1 MSILWGIIIGV
12 IVLTILVAAHELGH
26 AIVARRYGTNVE
38 EFGIGFPPRVW
49 GRKVKKSFLG
59 KDVLFSINALP
70 LGGFVKMQGEHD
82 DDTAPGDFGHMT
94 FWQKTQVL
102 LAGVAV
108 NWIIAVVIIT
118 VLAVI
123 GLPKILPD
131 QFSVPGDTQTVAKPV
146 QLASISNGMPGEKA
160 GLKVGDQIKRFAGVE
175 ITSPSQLS
183 SLAVE
188 HKGESVPVEY
198 TRGKES
204 SVAVVNLR
212 TDNADHKG
220 YLGASLSQQ
229 ELIKATWSA
238 PIVGVATTAQM
249 TYVTLRG
256 VVDIVWNGLTGLIMK
271 VVPSQSVQD
280 HANAKLATVSASV
293 AGPLSIF
300 GILFPAAEQ
309 AGPVYVLMMAAII
322 SLTLAVMNVLPIPA
336 LDGGRWFVM
345 ALYKVRHKQLTKEA
359 EEKIHGAGFV
369 ALMALMILV
378 TIADIGKFRG

>member
-1 MSILWGIIIGV
+1 
-12 IVLTILVAAHELGH
+12 
-26 AIVARRYGTNVE
+26 
-38 EFGIGFPPRVW
+38 
-49 GRKVKKSFLG
+49 
-59 KDVLFSINALP
+59 
-70 LGGFVKMQGEHD
+70 
-82 DDTAPGDFGHMT
+82 
-94 FWQKTQVL
+94 
-102 LAGVAV
+102 
-108 NWIIAVVIIT
+108 
-118 VLAVI
+118 
-123 GLPKILPD
+123 
-131 QFSVPGDTQTVAKPV
+131 
-146 QLASISNGMPGEKA
+146 MPGEKA